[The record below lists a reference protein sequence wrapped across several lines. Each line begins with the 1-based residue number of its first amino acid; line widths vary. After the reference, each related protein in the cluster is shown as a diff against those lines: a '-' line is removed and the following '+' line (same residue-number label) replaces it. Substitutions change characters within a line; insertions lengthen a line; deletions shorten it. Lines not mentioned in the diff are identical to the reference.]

1 VTFRL
6 TPKSHPN
13 AKMLEQRYRQNIKCQ
28 HCRNTVT
35 MRIVADHS
43 QVRSHSS
50 DDGTMEWSTGKV
62 YEILECP
69 ACDGVSFQSGYFHDQ
84 FPEEWEP
91 VVLYPTEATKVEG
104 LPTGIERAY
113 AAALAVKSIE
123 AHAFAVLVR
132 RLLEMIGLDKGAQG
146 RGLFDQLK
154 FLGQTGVIPQQLI
167 DIANGLRNFGN
178 IGAHAGG
185 GLQLSEN
192 EVPVIDALC
201 RAILEYVY
209 GAPHLVALAQE
220 TLDRVKASAGR

>member
-1 VTFRL
+1 M
-6 TPKSHPN
+6 P
-13 AKMLEQRYRQNIKCQ
+13 
-28 HCRNTVT
+28 
-35 MRIVADHS
+35 IVADHS

-69 ACDGVSFQSGYFHDQ
+69 ACDGVTFQRGYFHDQ
-84 FPEEWEP
+84 FPEEWQP
-91 VVLYPTEATKVEG
+91 VVLYPTEAKKVDG
-104 LPTGIERAY
+104 LPTEIERAY
-113 AAALAVKSIE
+113 AAALAVKGIE

-132 RLLEMIGLDKGAQG
+132 RLLEMICRDKGAQG
-146 RGLFDQLK
+146 RSLFEQLK
-154 FLGQTGVIPQQLI
+154 ALAQTGVIPEQLI

-185 GLQLSEN
+185 VQLSEN